1 MKISLIF
8 YRSKPILDDSL
19 KSTKKIQFE
28 SFWLRIS
35 FILADKLEEVFEIRS
50 SPGLGRAHWAKVHFA
65 SEGLSI
71 PVLGRNEIWKE
82 FFSHFSFTIAWLPT
96 FSPKSFFKKKN
107 PAFTSKNL
115 IELILWGK
123 LIKSQNLFVLI
134 QELWKI
140 EFDPNREIVL

>member
-1 MKISLIF
+1 MLQTLSIYLMEILAQDEKSPSPKWRVASVSMKKMKMTSKKETGWRYMRISLIF

-96 FSPKSFFKKKN
+96 FSPKSFF
-107 PAFTSKNL
+107 
-115 IELILWGK
+115 
-123 LIKSQNLFVLI
+123 
-134 QELWKI
+134 
-140 EFDPNREIVL
+140 